1 MKMYLILA
9 SSILCA
15 LLSGSEFD
23 VKKFGAKGDGKTD
36 DTEAIQKAVK
46 AAAQKV
52 RCFRNHG
59 RHPKSSYYGTGVTV
73 TFPHGV
79 YKVSRTITVGSDVS
93 LAGEDGSPMIKW
105 YGPDD
110 GVMFRICPHRTRVEK
125 MCFAGAGI
133 QLDFSNK
140 NVDKTMITLR
150 DCQFFYAENMAVV
163 LEPGQGVGHLS
174 SQTLIE
180 GCLFSKNKRC
190 VQNYGDMMEIRNCWV
205 DQAQPQLADGAAFIN
220 RYGTMRLAFCCL
232 TPSANPDKGPLYYH
246 NARWVDNYDRFEADS
261 VRFGGE
267 GGGIPA
273 VYNYAGYARNHPWSQ
288 GGRVAI
294 FNSLLG
300 CGQMRRENGCV
311 IRLMALPAQIVI
323 ENCYNMSVVPFI
335 VCDPGLDVAAEVKKS
350 PKGTSRISYHIF
362 NNKTGM
368 FPVCRV
374 PEELKMFFRKGS
386 DCAFGKVVP
395 RPIPAEVTGNGR
407 NSAETRPATP

>member
-1 MKMYLILA
+1 MKYNFLF
-9 SSILCA
+9 
-15 LLSGSEFD
+15 LLLTACCLLGAGEFN

-36 DTEAIQKAVK
+36 DTEAIQKAFK
-46 AAAQKV
+46 AAGKKL
-52 RCFRNHG
+52 RYFRNHG
-59 RHPKSSYYGTGVTV
+59 KHPKASYYGTGITV

-79 YKVSRTITVGSDVS
+79 YKVSKTISVGSDIS
-93 LAGEDGSPMIKW
+93 LAGKDSSPMIKW

-110 GVMFRICPHRTRVEK
+110 GVMFNIHPHRTRVEK
-125 MCFAGAGI
+125 MSFAGAGI
-133 QLDFSNK
+133 QLKFSNP
-140 NVDKTMITLR
+140 NVDKTMITIR
-150 DCQFFYAENMAVV
+150 DCQFFYAEKMAVQ
-163 LEPGQGVGHLS
+163 LEPRPGVNHLS

-190 VQNYGDMMEIRNCWV
+190 VQNYGDLMEIRNCWV

-246 NARWVDNYDRFEADS
+246 NARWVDNYDRFEAES

-273 VYNYAGYARNHPWSQ
+273 VYNYAGHAKAHPWSN

-294 FNSLLG
+294 YNSLLG
-300 CGQMRRENGCV
+300 CGQMRRENGCI

-335 VCDPGLDVAAEVKKS
+335 VCDPSLDVAAAVKKN
-350 PKGTSRISYHIF
+350 PRGTARISYHIF
-362 NNKTGM
+362 NNKIS
-368 FPVCRV
+368 FKNVCQV
-374 PEELKMFFRKGS
+374 PEELKRFFRKES
-386 DCAFGKVVP
+386 DCIFGKVIP
-395 RPIPAEVTGNGR
+395 RPIPTEVTGKR
-407 NSAETRPATP
+407 K

>member
-1 MKMYLILA
+1 MKINIF
-9 SSILCA
+9 ILCFVLGVSLA
-15 LLSGSEFD
+15 ASEFN

-36 DTEAIQKAVK
+36 DTEAIQKAFK

-52 RCFRNHG
+52 RYFRNHG
-59 RHPKSSYYGTGVTV
+59 RHPQSSYYGTGVNV

-79 YKVSRTITVGSDVS
+79 YKISSTITVGSNVS
-93 LAGEDGSPMIKW
+93 FSGKDSSPMIKW

-110 GVMFRICPHRTRVEK
+110 GVMFRIHPHRTVIEK
-125 MCFAGAGI
+125 MSFAGAGV
-133 QLDFSNK
+133 QLNFANK
-140 NVDKTMITLR
+140 NVDKTMITIR
-150 DCQFFYAENMAVV
+150 DCQFFYAEEMAVK
-163 LEPGQGVGHLS
+163 LEPVKGVDHLS
-174 SQTLIE
+174 SQSLIE

-190 VQNYGDMMEIRNCWV
+190 VQNYGDLMEIRNCWV

-246 NARWVDNYDRFEADS
+246 NARWVDNYDRFEAES

-273 VYNYAGYARNHPWSQ
+273 VYNYAGYAKAHPWSQ

-323 ENCYNMSVVPFI
+323 ENCYNMAVVPFI
-335 VCDPGLDVAAEVKKS
+335 VCDPALDVAAECKKS
-350 PKGTSRISYHIF
+350 PRGTANISYHIF
-362 NNKTGM
+362 NNKTGH
-368 FPVCRV
+368 FSGSKV
-374 PEELKMFFRKGS
+374 PEELKQFFRKES
-386 DCAFGKVVP
+386 DCTFGKIIP
-395 RPIPAEVTGNGR
+395 RDIPKQVTGKR
-407 NSAETRPATP
+407 K